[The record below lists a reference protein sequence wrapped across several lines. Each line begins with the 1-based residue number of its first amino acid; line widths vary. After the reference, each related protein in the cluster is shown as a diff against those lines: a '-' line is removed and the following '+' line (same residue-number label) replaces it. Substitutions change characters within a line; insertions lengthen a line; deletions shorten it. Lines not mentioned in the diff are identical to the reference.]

1 MGFVYFVGAGPGDVE
16 LITLKGIRAL
26 KKADVVLFDSLAN
39 DELLDYTKPD
49 CREIYVG
56 KRSGVHSKKQEEIN
70 KILLE
75 EAKGNNVVVRLK
87 GGDSFVFGRG
97 SEEAQVLDENNI
109 AYAFVPGVSSCL
121 SVPELAGI
129 PVTHRELSRSFTV
142 VTGHTKNGVLDEEYI
157 KKLATLNT
165 TLVFLMGLSNL
176 EKISNLLMK
185 HGLDKNTPCSVI
197 SNGSLENQV
206 KVTATLETIYP
217 KVKENEVKPPAIIV
231 VGKTA
236 GFDFS
241 KKINVGLTGSEKI
254 QQSLKREIDFANTF
268 DLLDA
273 KINKLD
279 FEVDDFSKYD
289 LIAFLSAKAVDIFCE
304 KYGAVSNVSYSAIGS
319 QTKGEL
325 EKFGIKATVVPDDFT
340 GVALGK
346 EIAKRKYKSVLAV
359 RCKRGSDDIDEVL
372 KQNNISF
379 DTVFAYDTVFE
390 KGKDFENYNGLNYVT
405 FSSTQGVKEF
415 FKHYEKREN
424 IKYVAIGSVT
434 AKALEGLG
442 IAPIVAKE
450 FTAKGIANA
459 ILEDIV

>member
-1 MGFVYFVGAGPGDVE
+1 MGFVYFVGAGPGDAE
-16 LITLKGIRAL
+16 FITLKGVRAL

-39 DELLDYTKPD
+39 DELLEYTKPD
-49 CREIYVG
+49 CKKIYVG

-75 EAKGNNVVVRLK
+75 EAKGKNIVVRLK

-97 SEEAQVLDENNI
+97 SEEAQILDDNNI
-109 AYAFVPGVSSCL
+109 PYAFVPGVSSCM

-157 KKLATLNT
+157 KKLAALNT

-176 EKISNLLMK
+176 DKISNLLMK
-185 HGLDKNTPCSVI
+185 HGLDKNTPCCVI

-206 KVTATLETIYP
+206 KVTATIENIYQ
-217 KVKENEVKPPAIIV
+217 KVKDSEVKPPAIIV

-236 GFDFS
+236 GFDFT
-241 KKINVGLTGSEKI
+241 KKINIGLTGSEKM
-254 QQSLKREIDFANTF
+254 QQSLKCEIDFANTF

-273 KINKLD
+273 KINELD
-279 FEVDDFSKYD
+279 FEVNDFSKYD
-289 LIAFLSAKAVDIFCE
+289 LIAFLSATAVDIFCK
-304 KYGAVSNVSYSAIGS
+304 KYGVVSNASYGAIGS
-319 QTKGEL
+319 QTEIEL
-325 EKFGIKATVVPDDFT
+325 EKFGIKATVLPDDFT
-340 GVALGK
+340 GVALGNK
-346 EIAKRKYKSVLAV
+346 IAKRKYKSVLVV
-359 RCKRGSDDIDEVL
+359 RCKRGSEDIDKVL
-372 KQNNISF
+372 KQSNISF

-390 KGKDFENYNGLNYVT
+390 KGKDFEHYNNLDYVT
-405 FSSTQGVKEF
+405 FSSTQGVKNF
-415 FKHYEKREN
+415 FKYYEKRED

-434 AKALEGLG
+434 AKALESLG
-442 IAPIVAKE
+442 ITPIVAKE

-459 ILEDIV
+459 ILEDLL